1 MDWVSTIFENLKRKI
16 EVCEVKEQAMKFIL
30 KIDNYELSKV
40 QTTCVFEKLKLYYNK
55 KTNLNEESKE

>member
-40 QTTCVFEKLKLYYNK
+40 QTTSVFEKLKLYYNK